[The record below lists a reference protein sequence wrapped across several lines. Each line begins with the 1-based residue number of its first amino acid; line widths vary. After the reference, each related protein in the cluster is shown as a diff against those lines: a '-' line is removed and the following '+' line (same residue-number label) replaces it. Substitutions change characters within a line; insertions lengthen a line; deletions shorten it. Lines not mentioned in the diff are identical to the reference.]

1 MLRTRAGLYGAPTG
15 AGRVGDAWM
24 RLQPPEAPSL
34 GWGVMNA
41 PQILI
46 ADDQEGHRRL
56 LDLLLSIEGYEITMV
71 EDGREALAWLQQ
83 HTPDLAILD
92 VAMPFVNGLEV
103 ADRMR
108 RVTRLKG
115 VKIVILTAARD
126 ERTRELA
133 RLAKVDA
140 LVLKPLEGKDFRALV
155 RSVLAGRAAP
165 DLTRA
170 GRPGVSAAVDA
181 PRRGGAPRS
190 WRR

>member
-1 MLRTRAGLYGAPTG
+1 
-15 AGRVGDAWM
+15 
-24 RLQPPEAPSL
+24 
-34 GWGVMNA
+34 MNA

-56 LDLLLSIEGYEITMV
+56 LDLLLSIEGYDIAMV

-92 VAMPFVNGLEV
+92 VAMPFVSGLEV

-140 LVLKPLEGKDFRALV
+140 LVLKPLEGKDFRSLV
-155 RSVLAGRAAP
+155 RSVLAGEP
-165 DLTRA
+165 H
-170 GRPGVSAAVDA
+170 PI
-181 PRRGGAPRS
+181 
-190 WRR
+190 

>member
-1 MLRTRAGLYGAPTG
+1 
-15 AGRVGDAWM
+15 
-24 RLQPPEAPSL
+24 
-34 GWGVMNA
+34 MNA

-56 LDLLLSIEGYEITMV
+56 LDLLLSIEGYEIAMV

-92 VAMPFVNGLEV
+92 VAMPFVTGLEV

-155 RSVLAGRAAP
+155 RSVLAGEAHP
-165 DLTRA
+165 I
-170 GRPGVSAAVDA
+170 
-181 PRRGGAPRS
+181 
-190 WRR
+190 